1 MSHYQVIT
9 ACPGIEGISKQ
20 KNYPPK
26 KSIVPH
32 PPPPT
37 KKKCPLHF
45 PAIVKKKINSAHV
58 TVQYNINRSTR
69 ICSHVSML
77 SMCPSLE

>member
-45 PAIVKKKINSAHV
+45 PAIVKKKLIPH
-58 TVQYNINRSTR
+58 
-69 ICSHVSML
+69 M
-77 SMCPSLE
+77 

>member
-37 KKKCPLHF
+37 KKKMSFTLPSNCE
-45 PAIVKKKINSAHV
+45 KKINSAHV

>member
-37 KKKCPLHF
+37 KKKMSFTLPSNCE
-45 PAIVKKKINSAHV
+45 KKN
-58 TVQYNINRSTR
+58 
-69 ICSHVSML
+69 
-77 SMCPSLE
+77 